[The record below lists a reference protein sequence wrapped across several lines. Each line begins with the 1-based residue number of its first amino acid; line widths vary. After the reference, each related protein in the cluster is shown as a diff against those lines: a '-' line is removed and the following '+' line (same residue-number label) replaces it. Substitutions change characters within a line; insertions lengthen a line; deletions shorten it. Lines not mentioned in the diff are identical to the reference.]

1 MKTDHKD
8 HKQVTLTT
16 GPVYVPR
23 FNDDNPND
31 KLIVTLKNPTH
42 KKLQAQVT
50 LGICNSPNPPQVAGG
65 GGTSNS
71 VQTFEIMETETNL
84 GFFKVDPM
92 TCLRIEKTFVNNQQP
107 NNQLQDSVIRLT
119 ATGDFKICEDSCEPI
134 CGLLEI
140 SSVVG
145 TETGVD
151 TVQSAIHAEKTA
163 LHQGGYYGSSGVDVT
178 DPQTIVLYANWVFCE
193 NHCPCDSD
201 SHSDSSSSSSD
212 DDH

>member
-1 MKTDHKD
+1 MKMDHKD

-16 GPVYVPR
+16 GPVYVPP
-23 FNDDNPND
+23 FNDDFPND

-50 LGICNSPNPPQVAGG
+50 LGICNSPNPPASSLVAGG
-65 GGTSNS
+65 NHADNS
-71 VQTFEIMETETNL
+71 VQTFKIMEIETNL
-84 GFFKVDPM
+84 GSFKVDPM
-92 TCLRIEKTFVNNQQP
+92 TCLRIEKTFVNNQ
-107 NNQLQDSVIRLT
+107 LQDSVIRLT
-119 ATGDFKICEDSCEPI
+119 VTGDFKICEDSCEPI

-145 TETGVD
+145 TENGD
-151 TVQSAIHAEKTA
+151 SGVQSAIPAEKTA
-163 LHQGGYYGSSGVDVT
+163 LHQGYYGSSGVTVT

-201 SHSDSSSSSSD
+201 SHSDSSS
-212 DDH
+212 